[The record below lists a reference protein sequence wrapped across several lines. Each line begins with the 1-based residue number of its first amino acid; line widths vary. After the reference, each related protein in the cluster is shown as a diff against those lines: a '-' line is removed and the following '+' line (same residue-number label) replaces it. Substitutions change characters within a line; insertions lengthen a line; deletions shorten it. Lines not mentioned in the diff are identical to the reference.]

1 MANEN
6 STAEYSTIS
15 PNSYAAFDAISL
27 RNLIIERLNDK
38 GVFTDQNYI
47 GSNLAAIIDIVSYSF
62 NTLMYYLNR
71 TSTESMFT
79 EAQLYE
85 NINRIVKL
93 LDYKPVGY
101 QTSTLPFNIYLP
113 LNTLENN
120 TYMIPRYS
128 YIMIGGIPFSFN
140 EDIVF
145 TVVNESLT
153 TTFLNQEVF
162 SLTDISNNQLL
173 YQGLF
178 RESSPYTATGADS
191 EIVAL
196 NEPNV
201 FADHFNV
208 HVYVYEQESSKWY
221 RYREV
226 NNLFTEGSFDRV
238 YEKRLNQ
245 NRIYEFQFGDNITGK
260 KLNAGDQV
268 VIYYLQSFGEQG
280 VIGPSTLDAAE
291 SRFPSGVT
299 KTIFSLQSFQNIFRD
314 TKQDNSS
321 QVLTSNLF
329 SLFKF
334 GNATGSTL
342 PKDIETADSI
352 RQNAPTNFKS
362 QYRLVTQ
369 QDFENFV
376 RINFD
381 NFISDVKVFTNW
393 DYTSK
398 YLKYFNELK
407 VNASTFQQIAL
418 NQAFYADACNFNN
431 VYICALP
438 KISQGSSLKYLLPAQ
453 KELIKTQMEPI
464 KMLTSEISF
473 LDPIFKTV
481 SFGFNKSNLNSTTLA
496 QEIDLFRLE
505 ITKDSNIARTE
516 QSIIADVVLIFQ
528 DYFNANQQK
537 LGQTFDYNGLLGR
550 ILDVSGVQ
558 SLKTI
563 ASDSEEAVDGLSFL
577 MWNPNYPDLDI
588 KAVTSNVRT
597 NPFDF
602 VYLYEFNLLANKI
615 TIV

>member
-1 MANEN
+1 MANDN
-6 STAEYSTIS
+6 TVIDYSTIS

-27 RNLIIERLNDK
+27 RNLIIERLNEK

-47 GSNLAAIIDIVSYSF
+47 GSNLASIIDIVSYAF

-101 QTSTLPFNIYLP
+101 QTSTLPFNLYLAP
-113 LNTLENN
+113 NVLENN
-120 TYMIPRYS
+120 TYLIPRYS
-128 YIMIGGIPFSFN
+128 YIMVGGIPFSFN
-140 EDIVF
+140 EDVVF
-145 TVVNESLT
+145 TIVNESLT
-153 TTFLNQEVF
+153 TTFLDQEV
-162 SLTDISNNQLL
+162 LALRDISNNQLL

-178 RESSPYTATGADS
+178 RESSEYVATGTDS
-191 EIVAL
+191 EIVSL
-196 NEPNV
+196 NEPGV

-226 NNLFTEGSFDRV
+226 NNLYTEGSYDRV

-245 NRIYEFQFGDNITGK
+245 NKIYEFQFGNNIAGK
-260 KLNAGDQV
+260 KLNAGDK
-268 VIYYLQSFGEQG
+268 VIVYYLQSFGEQG
-280 VIGPSTLDAAE
+280 IIGPSTLDAAE
-291 SRFPSGVT
+291 VRLPSGIT
-299 KTIFSLQSFQNIFRD
+299 KTIFGLQSFEPIFQN
-314 TKQDNSS
+314 TKQDNTSE
-321 QVLTSNLF
+321 VLTS
-329 SLFKF
+329 SLFAQFKF
-334 GNATGSTL
+334 SNPTGSTL
-342 PKDIETADSI
+342 PKDIESADSI

-398 YLKYFNELK
+398 YLKYFNDLK

-431 VYICALP
+431 IYVCALP

-473 LDPIFKTV
+473 LDPIFKAV
-481 SFGFNKSNLNSTTLA
+481 SFGFDRANFNTQNLSE
-496 QEIDLFRLE
+496 QIDLFSLE
-505 ITKDSNIARTE
+505 IVKDPNITRTE
-516 QSIIADVVLIFQ
+516 QSIIADVVGIIQ
-528 DYFNANQQK
+528 NYFNPNNQK
-537 LGQTFDYNGLLGR
+537 LGQTLDYNFLLGQ

-558 SLKTI
+558 ALRTI
-563 ASDSEEAVDGLSFL
+563 TNDEEQKVEGLSLL
-577 MWNPNYPDLDI
+577 MWNPTYPDLDM
-588 KAVTSNVRT
+588 KAVTSNVKL

-602 VYLYEFNLLANKI
+602 AYLYEFNLLSNKI
-615 TIV
+615 VVV